1 MLAIAVVN
9 NPALCDTTRKAC
21 HINAV
26 MKRNSNKLYS
36 LADLEGKVS
45 PHQMQVRG
53 ALKQRAAALAWVKD
67 VDALAAYI
75 GGRAEEPAGGGD
87 WAVSKELYPG
97 VVIHFIFSKGDSE
110 FPPVLRA
117 LYGGA
122 KIETVKGEELATV
135 TISAANQILRFVRE
149 SNPGVKLPEVCYR
162 V

>member
-1 MLAIAVVN
+1 MQ
-9 NPALCDTTRKAC
+9 RGS
-21 HINAV
+21 H
-26 MKRNSNKLYS
+26 KLYS

-67 VDALAAYI
+67 VDALAAYL
-75 GGRAEEPAGGGD
+75 GGVVEEPAGGGD
-87 WAVSKELYPG
+87 WAVSKEIYPD

-122 KIETVKGEELATV
+122 KIETVKGDELATV
-135 TISAANQILRFVRE
+135 TISAANQLLRFVRE
-149 SNPGVKLPEVCYR
+149 NNPKAKLPEVCYR